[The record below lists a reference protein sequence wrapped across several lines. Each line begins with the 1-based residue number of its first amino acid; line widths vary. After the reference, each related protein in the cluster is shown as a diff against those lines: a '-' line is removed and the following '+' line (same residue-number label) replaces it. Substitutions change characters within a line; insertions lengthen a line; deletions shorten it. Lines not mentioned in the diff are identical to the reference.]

1 MYKKQLFF
9 LLVFFTS
16 IGPLFA
22 QISYTAS
29 FNQNKLTISTITGD
43 DNVVYNRLIYND
55 EDIFYLEKE
64 DDIGKPE
71 VPIKSVVFSVPMDA
85 TEFTITL
92 KEVESERIPLDYKLY
107 PVQHPVPTL
116 FPYTPPPFVGP
127 DPIIY
132 NSSDS
137 YPNPNKKVEYIRQ
150 DFGGNII
157 HTVMIA
163 IRPVLYYPTLN
174 ELELFTHL
182 SFELNYSTSGSIAEK
197 AGDTLPRLFPS
208 VNSNDGGET
217 RINCFLPTMLKEAH
231 LCLFDIAGKP
241 MKKMLLTERGNVM
254 VAFNSQE
261 LGAGIYFC
269 CLVADGKKVDSCK
282 VIITH

>member
-43 DNVVYNRLIYND
+43 DNVVYNRLSYND
-55 EDIFYLEKE
+55 EGIFYLENE
-64 DDIGKPE
+64 DDVSKPE
-71 VPIKSVVFSVPMDA
+71 VPIQYVVFSVPMDA
-85 TEFTITL
+85 TGFSITL

-116 FPYTPPPFVGP
+116 FPYTPPHFAEP

-132 NSSDS
+132 SFSDP

-150 DFGGNII
+150 EFGGNTI
-157 HTVMIA
+157 HTVIIF

-182 SFELNYSTSGSIAEK
+182 SFELNYSTSGSVAEK
-197 AGDTLPRLFPS
+197 AGDTLPRLFPFVS
-208 VNSNDGGET
+208 SSDSGEMQ
-217 RINCFLPTMLKEAH
+217 IKCFLPTKLKEAH
-231 LCLFDIAGKP
+231 LCLFDMAGKP

-254 VAFNSQE
+254 VAVNSQE